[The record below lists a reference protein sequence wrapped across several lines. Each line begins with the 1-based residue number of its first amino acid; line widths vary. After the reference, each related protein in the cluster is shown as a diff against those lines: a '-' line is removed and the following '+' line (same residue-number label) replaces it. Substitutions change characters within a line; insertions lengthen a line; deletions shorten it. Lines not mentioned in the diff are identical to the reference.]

1 MTTKLWLALAAAA
14 FLLGGCA
21 GAGGIDIDTLR
32 TGADAPKSP
41 SQAAADRLVPVPDEY
56 RPLRVCLFAAMAIEI
71 MTDRVRLFE
80 PARGAET
87 LGRLMALQGAADRAR
102 QPDPMWLNAD
112 MTDITFLFARVVFDA
127 TEDRILGYFKRGL
140 SIDAVL
146 TSARRVAAQTL
157 KGAAMLR
164 DVDAMV
170 KGLVDETYNEQQIWD
185 ACGARM
191 ARSRAILGTLT
202 GAGPPI

>member
-1 MTTKLWLALAAAA
+1 MTSKTWPALVAAA
-14 FLLGGCA
+14 LLLAGCA
-21 GAGGIDIDTLR
+21 GGGGIDIDDLR
-32 TGADAPKSP
+32 TGADAGVSP
-41 SQAAADRLVPVPDEY
+41 TQAAADRLVPVPPQY

-71 MTDRVRLFE
+71 MTDRVRLFD

-102 QPDPMWLNAD
+102 QADPMWLNAD

-127 TEDRILGYFKRGL
+127 AEERILGYFKRAL

-146 TSARRVAAQTL
+146 TGARRVAAQTL

-170 KGLVDETYNEQQIWD
+170 RGLLDDTYSEQQIWD
-185 ACGARM
+185 ACATRM
-191 ARSRAILGTLT
+191 ARNRAILTTLT
-202 GAGPPI
+202 GAGPLT